1 MSRPLGRNHEA
12 RALDRTH
19 IMPPQS
25 ASQALHL
32 GLLPGLFSISQ
43 FSVEDTLNEALVD
56 KLRQPGGRFISITRT
71 IEEVSVVEE
80 VAGSEGHEGEWKCIK
95 IKGPMDFGMLF
106 KTVQEAWPKSS

>member
-56 KLRQPGGRFISITRT
+56 KLRQPGDRFISITRT
-71 IEEVSVVEE
+71 IEEVSVVRAVVMPSVE
-80 VAGSEGHEGEWKCIK
+80 VAEEEWWLATIA
-95 IKGPMDFGMLF
+95 MR
-106 KTVQEAWPKSS
+106 T